1 MLTFTSAVGKLNVR
15 MLWHHHM
22 LLQVISQS
30 YCQVFVKSYNFV
42 FEKSTR
48 KDPPVK
54 SDQNKAISVHVLWV
68 SFHRRSTPVLSSSHQ
83 KTYFLTHTRVSSAAR
98 AACPN
103 PTCGPPLAGAC
114 ALHQSATRTSFQ
126 SSQLA
131 KFLEIVNNRRLFCR
145 VVELPYIVD
154 FFIKM

>member
-1 MLTFTSAVGKLNVR
+1 MTHVQIAALFMINLGFFFYGVRVGG
-15 MLWHHHM
+15 
-22 LLQVISQS
+22 
-30 YCQVFVKSYNFV
+30 
-42 FEKSTR
+42 
-48 KDPPVK
+48 
-54 SDQNKAISVHVLWV
+54 
-68 SFHRRSTPVLSSSHQ
+68 RRREHCDLRELKGHWPDDTC
-83 KTYFLTHTRVSSAAR
+83 FLTHTSVSSAAR

-114 ALHQSATRTSFQ
+114 VLRQSATRTSFQ
-126 SSQLA
+126 SSQFA

>member
-1 MLTFTSAVGKLNVR
+1 M
-15 MLWHHHM
+15 
-22 LLQVISQS
+22 Q
-30 YCQVFVKSYNFV
+30 FV
-42 FEKSTR
+42 FDTLRDSLF
-48 KDPPVK
+48 
-54 SDQNKAISVHVLWV
+54 VLKGHW
-68 SFHRRSTPVLSSSHQ
+68 PDD
-83 KTYFLTHTRVSSAAR
+83 TYFLTHTSVSSAAR

-114 ALHQSATRTSFQ
+114 VLRQSATRTSFQ
-126 SSQLA
+126 SSQFA